1 MIVQTTE
8 LSPSQKTAIEQA
20 VGRKLQQ
27 QENIVLCG
35 GRPRVASAAER
46 QQAAELMRY
55 QLFLL
60 DPSERRLSIEDYA
73 AALLEKSEGT
83 A

>member
-1 MIVQTTE
+1 MILQTAE
-8 LSPSQKTAIEQA
+8 LSSTQRAAIETM
-20 VGRKLQQ
+20 VGRKLHD

-35 GRPRVASAAER
+35 GRPKVASAEER
-46 QQAAELMRY
+46 QRAADRMRY

-60 DPSERRLSIEDYA
+60 DQSERRMSIEDCA
-73 AALLEKSEGT
+73 AALLEKSEMP

>member
-1 MIVQTTE
+1 M
-8 LSPSQKTAIEQA
+8 
-20 VGRKLQQ
+20 VGRELKD

-35 GRPRVASAAER
+35 GRPKVASATER

-60 DPSERRLSIEDYA
+60 DQSERRMSIEDYA
-73 AALLEKSEGT
+73 AALLEKSEVM

>member
-1 MIVQTTE
+1 MILQTAE
-8 LSPSQKTAIEQA
+8 LSPKQRAAIETM
-20 VGRKLQQ
+20 VGRKLQE

-35 GRPRVASAAER
+35 GRPKVASAEER
-46 QQAAELMRY
+46 QLAADRMRY

-60 DPSERRLSIEDYA
+60 DQSERRMSIEDCA
-73 AALLEKSEGT
+73 AALLEKSEMP